1 MRAGPLKKRLQITSL
16 IRSGGACHASA
27 GAPARALF
35 GRTHGQSRR
44 GRVGV
49 ETRSSQGA
57 DGTVCCGSRLAAQK
71 SRPAQLSM
79 SRLSMSMMQ
88 AFVYKSLR
96 KHDSYVFLASRDD
109 VTRLPEAIR
118 AQLGTLQFVFEV
130 ALTPGRTL
138 ARGNA
143 DVVRANLATLGF
155 HVQLPTT
162 TLDPMTQDHG
172 TDA

>member
-1 MRAGPLKKRLQITSL
+1 
-16 IRSGGACHASA
+16 
-27 GAPARALF
+27 
-35 GRTHGQSRR
+35 
-44 GRVGV
+44 
-49 ETRSSQGA
+49 
-57 DGTVCCGSRLAAQK
+57 
-71 SRPAQLSM
+71 
-79 SRLSMSMMQ
+79 MSMMH

-109 VTRLPEAIR
+109 VARLPGSIR

-155 HVQLPTT
+155 HVQLPVT